1 MKKFFDEF
9 KAFISR
15 GSVIDLAVGIIIG
28 SAFTAIVTSLV
39 NDIIMPLISVITGG
53 ISFNQWNI
61 TLGSGENAPVLAI
74 GTFIA
79 AVLNFII
86 IAFVI
91 FMLVK
96 SINTLHEKTK
106 KKKLRQSRQ
115 QKNVLTAS
123 ARFRSRLQ
131 NVRTAHPCFLQITK
145 KISTAQVHQASIYKL

>member
-61 TLGSGENAPVLAI
+61 TLGSGENAPILAI

-96 SINTLHEKTK
+96 SINALHEKTK
-106 KKKLRQSRQ
+106 KEEAEAEPTTKECPYCFSQIPIKAT
-115 QKNVLTAS
+115 KC
-123 ARFRSRLQ
+123 
-131 NVRTAHPCFLQITK
+131 AHCTSLLPVDHK
-145 KISTAQVHQASIYKL
+145 ED